1 MVTRPTTSAAQVSAC
16 SRSADRE
23 KPRSWC
29 AMCAITYATIAAL
42 PEAKINVIARWASL
56 FTCLHLLP
64 LSTCPKMVSMVWIG
78 LLRFPAAPGATR
90 AIIGMT
96 PDLGMSGKSRQ
107 AVGLPGGSGVK

>member
-1 MVTRPTTSAAQVSAC
+1 
-16 SRSADRE
+16 
-23 KPRSWC
+23 
-29 AMCAITYATIAAL
+29 
-42 PEAKINVIARWASL
+42 
-56 FTCLHLLP
+56 
-64 LSTCPKMVSMVWIG
+64 MVSMVWIG